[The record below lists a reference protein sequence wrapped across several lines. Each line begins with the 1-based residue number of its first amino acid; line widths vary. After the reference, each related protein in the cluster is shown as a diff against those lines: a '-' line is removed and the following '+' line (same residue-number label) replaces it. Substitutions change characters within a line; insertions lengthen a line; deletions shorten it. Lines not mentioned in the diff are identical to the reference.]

1 MMQEIEQGRNKLYF
15 RIDGMLMKIRRS
27 ELEMLIAKI
36 VDDVQGKTAKI
47 QHVLNTEVGTN
58 WIKIY

>member
-1 MMQEIEQGRNKLYF
+1 
-15 RIDGMLMKIRRS
+15 MLMKIRRS